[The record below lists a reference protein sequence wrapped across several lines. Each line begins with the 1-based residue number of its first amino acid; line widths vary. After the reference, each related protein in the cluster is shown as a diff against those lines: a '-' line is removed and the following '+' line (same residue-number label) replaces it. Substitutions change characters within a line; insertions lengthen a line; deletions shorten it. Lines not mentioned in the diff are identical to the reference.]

1 VNGKLFARHF
11 LGEGIGEIAA
21 WAELRTEVLDR
32 FRENAAT
39 IFAKFKADANLNEA
53 ATEAEII
60 FPLLRLLGWTDCLPQ
75 RNLSKKGREN
85 VPDALLLPNAEAKA
99 TALAEEKDDRRYRH
113 GVAILEAK
121 RWQRPLDRMGL
132 REDKEEDTPSSQILL
147 YLRRAAVTSNDA
159 VRWGILTNGR
169 YWRLYWE
176 GARSLSE
183 DFIEFDVA
191 ALIGMPGVQFSP
203 LDEPISVPRQDLK
216 VFFILFRRES
226 FLRQPYDV
234 ALRTFHEIAI
244 DEGRRWE
251 RRVSEDLGNVV
262 FEEVFPEL
270 VTKLAERDPQAPQ
283 EPTDD
288 YLEEIRRAAL
298 TFLYRLLFVF
308 YAEDRNLL
316 PVHDAG
322 YENYSLRK
330 IREDVAWQVDARNVF
345 SGTLTRYC
353 SQLKEQY
360 AAVAKGDR
368 SIGLPP
374 YNGGLF
380 ESTAHPLLDRVGL
393 PDAVLAPLIDKLSRH
408 RDKDNTPKW
417 INYRDLSVQHLG
429 SIYERLLEFSVVRDE
444 SGRLSIR
451 PNIFARKGS
460 GSYYTHEDLVQLI
473 IHRTVGPLVEDCS
486 AGFRDEVKQLKAARG
501 AKKERL
507 ARLAKMDAAA
517 RILDLKICD
526 PAMGSGHFLVAL
538 VDYLAD
544 QVLAEMASAKN
555 AIDWATAADPYI
567 SPLAGR
573 IAGIR
578 ERILHAAQSEHWNID
593 PAQLDDRHIVR
604 RMILKRVIYGVD
616 KNEMAVELAKV
627 ALWLHTFAVGAPLS
641 FLDHHLRCGDSLF
654 GEWTSTVRD
663 EIERRGGLFQPS
675 SRAAV
680 AAATKTFLLVSDLT
694 DADIAEVKAS
704 SNLFEQAAE
713 TLEPLR
719 RLMDFWQAVHWR
731 ESAEQTGEEKGDL
744 KKTIG
749 AVVGGV
755 FGDPIRVVMNG
766 EVKSRNGKA
775 ADLENR
781 ANAFLVSARA
791 LAAREKFLH
800 WEIAFPDVWQPDGN
814 GGSVGGFDA
823 VIGNPPW
830 DRMKLQEVEWFA
842 ERKPEIA
849 KQARADDRKK
859 LIKKLAAAKDP
870 LWRDYLVARA
880 TAETAMTLARDSGQ
894 FPLLSTGDMNIYSL
908 FVERA
913 ARLIHPR
920 GIVGLLTPS
929 GIASDKSA
937 AEFFRTISTSGRL
950 SALFDFE
957 NRKVFFADVH
967 ASFKFNVIVFGGPE
981 REFDRAQ
988 CAFFLHQ
995 VTEIDEPDRRI
1006 SITPAEFAA
1015 INPNTGTAPIFRTTR
1030 DARITLDAYR
1040 AHPILVDRR
1049 DGDEQKLWP
1058 VRYCNMFHM
1067 TNDSNLFK
1075 TKKELEREGY
1085 YPVGGNLWKKGKSLC
1100 RPLYEGK
1107 MVQAYDHRAASV
1119 IMHPENIHRP
1129 AQQEAATLEN
1139 HRDSKWLPNPQFWVE
1154 ESAVSPRFSWAVAF
1168 KHISSPTNV
1177 RTMIAAIIPFSA
1189 VGNSLPLFISESER
1203 ETNKYLAAAP
1213 LFLATLNSFA
1223 LDYLLRQKIQGQNLN
1238 LFILEQLPFI
1248 RPKVFE
1254 EKIGKIKISD
1264 YIREQVLHLTCT
1276 AVDMAAFARDMGY
1289 DGPPFLWEEEDRRRR
1304 LARLDALFFH
1314 LYGITRDDVAY
1325 ILDTFPIV
1333 ERDDRNMFGGRYRT
1347 KEMILAYFNAVAA
1360 GDLEAEIEI

>member
-1 VNGKLFARHF
+1 VNGKLFTRDF
-11 LGEGIGEIAA
+11 LSDGITETAA
-21 WAELRTEVLDR
+21 WLELP
-32 FRENAAT
+32 
-39 IFAKFKADANLNEA
+39 ADAYAEFRRDAAAIFDKVQAEAKLNEA
-53 ATEAEII
+53 ATESEII
-60 FPLLRLLGWTDCLPQ
+60 FPLLRLLGWNDYLPQ
-75 RNLSKKGREN
+75 QNLSKKGREN
-85 VPDALLLPNAEAKA
+85 VPDTLLLPKAEAKA
-99 TALAEEKDDRRYRH
+99 KALAEKKDDQRYRH

-121 RWQRPLDRMGL
+121 RWQRPLDRLGR
-132 REDKEEDTPSSQILL
+132 REDKEEDTPSSQIIL
-147 YLRRAAVTSNDA
+147 YLRRAAVASDGA

-191 ALIGMPGVQFSP
+191 ALVGMPGVQLSR
-203 LDEPISVPRQDLK
+203 LDEAIRIPRHDLK
-216 VFFILFRRES
+216 VFFVLFRRES
-226 FLRQPYDV
+226 FLSQPYDV
-234 ALRTFHEIAI
+234 ASRTFHEIAI
-244 DEGRRWE
+244 DEGRHWE
-251 RRVSEDLGNVV
+251 RRVSQNLGNVV
-262 FEEVFPEL
+262 FEDVFPEL
-270 VTKLAERDPQAPQ
+270 VTKLAERDPQAPP
-283 EPTDD
+283 EPAGD

-298 TFLYRLLFVF
+298 TFLYRLLFVY

-316 PVHDAG
+316 PVHDAD
-322 YENYSLRK
+322 YENYSLRR
-330 IREDVAWQVDARNVF
+330 IREDVARSIGRRHVF
-345 SGTLTRYC
+345 SETQTRYC
-353 SQLKEQY
+353 SELKELY
-360 AAVAKGDR
+360 AAVAKGDH

-380 ESTAHPLLDRVGL
+380 EAAAHPLLDRVDL
-393 PDAVLAPLIDKLSRH
+393 PDAVVAPLIDKLSRH
-408 RDKDNTPKW
+408 RDEDNTPKW

-429 SIYERLLEFSVVRDE
+429 SIYERLLEFSVVREE
-444 SGRLSIR
+444 SDRLSIR

-473 IHRTVGPLVEDCS
+473 IRRTVGPLVEDCS

-501 AKKERL
+501 PKKERL

-526 PAMGSGHFLVAL
+526 PAIGSGHFLVAL

-555 AIDWATAADPYI
+555 AVDWATAADPYI

-573 IAGIR
+573 IADIR
-578 ERILHAAQSEHWNID
+578 DRILHAAQTEHWNID

-627 ALWLHTFAVGAPLS
+627 ALWLHTFTVGAPLS

-675 SRAAV
+675 SRAAI

-694 DADIAEVKAS
+694 DADIAEVKTS
-704 SNLFEQAAE
+704 SSLFEQAAE

-781 ANAFLVSARA
+781 ANAFLASARA

-800 WEIAFPDVWQPDGN
+800 WEVAFPDVWQANGN
-814 GGSVGGFDA
+814 GGTVGGFDA

-842 ERKPEIA
+842 EHKPEIA

-880 TAETAMTLARDSGQ
+880 AAETAMTLARDSGQ
-894 FPLLSTGDMNIYSL
+894 FPLLSAGDMNIYSL

-913 ARLIHPR
+913 MRLIHPR

-929 GIASDKSA
+929 GIASDKGA
-937 AEFFRTISTSGRL
+937 AEFFRAISTSGRL

-1006 SITPAEFAA
+1006 SITPADFAA
-1015 INPNTGTAPIFRTTR
+1015 VNPNTGTAPIFRTGR

-1040 AHPILVDRR
+1040 AHSILVDRR
-1049 DGDEQKLWP
+1049 HGDEKKLWP

-1075 TKKELEREGY
+1075 TKKELERTGF
-1085 YPVGGNLWKKGKSLC
+1085 YPVGGNVWKKGKNLC

-1119 IMHPENIHRP
+1119 IMNPENIHRP
-1129 AQQEAATLEN
+1129 AQQEPATLEN
-1139 HRDSKWLPNPQFWVE
+1139 HRDPQWLPNPHFWVD
-1154 ESAVSPRFSWAVAF
+1154 ESAIRPQFQWAIGIKDVTA
-1168 KHISSPTNV
+1168 PTNM
-1177 RTMIAAIIPFSA
+1177 RTMIASMIPFAA
-1189 VGNSLPLFISESER
+1189 VGNTLPMFVFEDDR
-1203 ETNKYLAAAP
+1203 EMRKYVSAAP
-1213 LFLATLNSFA
+1213 LFLANLNSFA
-1223 LDYLLRQKIQGQNLN
+1223 FDYLLRQKIQGQHLN
-1238 LFILEQLPFI
+1238 LYILEQLPFI
-1248 RPKVFE
+1248 DPKVFE
-1254 EKIGKIKISD
+1254 TKIGKTNFSD
-1264 YIREQVLHLTCT
+1264 YIREQVLHLTYT

-1289 DGPPFLWEEEDRRRR
+1289 DGPPFEWDEEDRRRR

-1314 LYGITRDDVAY
+1314 LYGISRKDAAY

-1333 ERDDRNMFGGRYRT
+1333 ERADREQFAGRYRT
-1347 KEMILAYFNAVAA
+1347 KELILAYCNAVAA
-1360 GDLEAEIEI
+1360 GDLEAQIDL